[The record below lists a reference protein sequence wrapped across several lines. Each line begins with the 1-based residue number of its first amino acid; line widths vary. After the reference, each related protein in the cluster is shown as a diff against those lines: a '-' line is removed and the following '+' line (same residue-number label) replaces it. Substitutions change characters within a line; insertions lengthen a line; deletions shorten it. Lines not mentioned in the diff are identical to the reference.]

1 MSVGELPLYVRVA
14 FYGALLSALALA
26 ELLSDR
32 SYWPL
37 AVLAGFLL
45 VVLPVLARVFGRA
58 RGPMPR
64 ASGRVV
70 VAFAAVL
77 TLLTAIEVALI
88 PDLGLSAI
96 FWIVAI
102 VIPSFEFLGYAARRE
117 ARARADSEPSS

>member
-1 MSVGELPLYVRVA
+1 MTVGELPLYVRAA
-14 FYGALLSALALA
+14 FYVALLGALALA

-32 SYWPL
+32 FYWPL

-45 VVLPVLARVFGRA
+45 GVLPAIARVFGRE
-58 RGPMPR
+58 RGPMPS

-70 VAFAAVL
+70 VGFAAVL

-102 VIPSFEFLGYAARRE
+102 VIPSFEVLGYLARRE
-117 ARARADSEPSS
+117 ARRR